1 MTPAPLRDTLPL
13 SEVLVPLSAV
23 DCIQPA
29 IQHTKE
35 QLFTRF
41 RLGQWSRLALV
52 GILAAE
58 MHASG
63 CNFGNF
69 GNFNLPTQK
78 SGDDFLA
85 AAPFPHIDPARI
97 AQFAGVIA
105 LALFALMIL
114 FFVFL
119 YLNSIFR
126 FILFDS
132 VLRREC
138 SISRGW
144 QRWRRPGGRFFLWQL
159 VFQIVAILFLA
170 VVIGIPVLLAISAGW
185 MKNPEQHAGG
195 MIGGVLLLVGVVLL
209 CALAS
214 AIVQILAKDF
224 LVPIMA
230 LEDLDFADG
239 WGCLLGM
246 MRGEVGKYAIYILL
260 KIVLSIAAAILFG
273 IIAIIPTIVVA
284 IPSVVI
290 FFAAK
295 AAGLG
300 WNVATVSLAIIFG
313 SIAILVLVYLIA
325 LTSVP
330 ATVFFPAYAMYF
342 FASRYPNL
350 DALLNPAPP
359 APVAPTVV
367 EPPVPESPPPLPP
380 APEPIG

>member
-1 MTPAPLRDTLPL
+1 M
-13 SEVLVPLSAV
+13 PLSAV

-41 RLGQWSRLALV
+41 RWGQWTRLALV
-52 GILAAE
+52 GILAGE

-63 CNFGNF
+63 CNIGNF
-69 GNFNLPTQK
+69 NFNLPTTQK

-85 AAPFPHIDPARI
+85 IPSFPHIDPARI
-97 AQFAGVIA
+97 AQFAGLIA
-105 LALFALMIL
+105 LVLFAMLIL

-132 VLRREC
+132 VLQREC
-138 SISRGW
+138 SIGKGW
-144 QRWRRPGGRFFLWQL
+144 QRWSHAGRRFFLWQL
-159 VFQIVAILFLA
+159 VFQIVVILFLA
-170 VVIGIPVLLAISAGW
+170 VLVGIPVLLAISAGW
-185 MKNPEQHAGG
+185 MKNPEQHVGG
-195 MIGGVLLLVGVVLL
+195 MLGGVLLLFLVLGV
-209 CALAS
+209 CALA
-214 AIVQILAKDF
+214 AFIVQVLARDF

-239 WGCLLGM
+239 WSRLFSL

-260 KIVLSIAAAILFG
+260 KLVLTIAAAILFG
-273 IIAIIPTIVVA
+273 IIAIIPTLIVA

-290 FFAAK
+290 FLAAK

-300 WNVATVSLAIIFG
+300 WTVATVSLAVIFG
-313 SIAILVLVYLIA
+313 TIAFLVLVYLIA

-350 DALLNPAPP
+350 NALLNPAPP
-359 APVAPTVV
+359 EPVLPPVV
-367 EPPVPESPPPLPP
+367 EAPLPESPPPLPP
-380 APEPIG
+380 TPEPIG